1 MLRISCLTRAF
12 HRDTKDMTIENRQT
26 KALSTLRKTLAMT
39 AMAGFMLAAPLA
51 QALEL
56 RLKANESKMLS
67 LAGEPSTV
75 IVSNPVFAD
84 ATVLGKKVVIQA
96 RAPGATRVTILN
108 SDGQQLASL
117 DVVIGNDSPRN
128 LRLYRGGARYT
139 YVCTPNC
146 EPTLAIGDSDKATSA
161 LASQLGQVNGAV
173 KSSMEMGN

>member
-1 MLRISCLTRAF
+1 MKT
-12 HRDTKDMTIENRQT
+12 ENRQT
-26 KALSTLRKTLAMT
+26 TALSILRKAL
-39 AMAGFMLAAPLA
+39 AMAAIAGLTLAAPLA

-56 RLKANESKMLS
+56 RLNANESRMLS

-96 RAPGATRVTILN
+96 RAPGATRVIILN
-108 SDGQQLASL
+108 GDGQQLASI
-117 DVVIGNDSPRN
+117 DVVISNDSPRS
-128 LRLYRGGARYT
+128 LHLYKGGSRYT

-146 EPTLAIGDSDKATSA
+146 EPTLTIGDSDKATSA
-161 LASQLGQVNGAV
+161 LASQLNQINGAV